1 MAVCLLAQLR
11 FTRRDAYDRFQAR
24 FMEVFRRFDG
34 RLLAADDAPVALEGE
49 WDRNKVVLM
58 SFADEVSARRFIES
72 PEYREISENRHA
84 GADTLAL
91 LVHGLPTPGA

>member
-1 MAVCLLAQLR
+1 MAVYLLAQLR
-11 FTRRDAYDRFQAR
+11 FTQRDAYDRYQAH
-24 FMEVFRRFDG
+24 FMDVFRRFDG

-58 SFADEVSARRFIES
+58 SFPDEAAARRFIES
-72 PEYREISENRHA
+72 PEYQAISVDRHA

-91 LVHGLPTPGA
+91 LVHGLPAPGA